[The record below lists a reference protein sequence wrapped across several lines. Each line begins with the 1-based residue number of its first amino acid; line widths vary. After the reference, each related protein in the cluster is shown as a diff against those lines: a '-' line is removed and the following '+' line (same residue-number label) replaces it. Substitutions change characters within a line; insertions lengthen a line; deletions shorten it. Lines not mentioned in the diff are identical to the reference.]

1 VLGVVGIRA
10 IPLLLELQ
18 QIPQI
23 AVEIFKY
30 CYCAVAFLDRFAHE
44 DHAFALV
51 RVEIAP
57 KVVCVKK
64 EKYATTSLIAYA

>member
-1 VLGVVGIRA
+1 LA
-10 IPLLLELQ
+10 SELYLYFSELQ

-30 CYCAVAFLDRFAHE
+30 CYRAVAILYRVAHE
-44 DHAFALV
+44 DNAFALV
-51 RVEIAP
+51 RVEVAP

-64 EKYATTSLIAYA
+64 EKYATTSLISYA